1 MRLLLTLLF
10 LIIFF
15 IISIPVYLIELLIGK
30 FNHHAMV
37 ASSQKIV
44 VGAFHIVLFIC
55 GVKRT
60 VIGQENVP
68 KNEAVLY
75 ISNHRSYFDIPVAY
89 TSVPT
94 LTGFMAKK
102 EIARIPFLSYW
113 MRFLQCLFLDRDD
126 IKQGLKTILKGI
138 EQVKAGYSV
147 FISPEGTRSQG
158 TEMKP
163 FKEGSFKIAEKTGCA
178 IIPVAISN
186 TDEVFENHAPRVQSA
201 HVIIEYG
208 KPIYPKELTKEQQKF
223 LGSYVQGIIREMLV
237 KNALLIKEK

>member
-1 MRLLLTLLF
+1 MLRLILTAVFLL
-10 LIIFF
+10 IFF
-15 IISIPVYLIELLIGK
+15 VISIPLYLIEYIIGR
-30 FNHHAMV
+30 FNHRAMV
-37 ASSQKIV
+37 ASSQAIV
-44 VGAFHIVLFIC
+44 VAAFHVVLFIC

-60 VIGQENVP
+60 VIGRENVP

-75 ISNHRSYFDIPVAY
+75 IANHRSYFDVPVAY
-89 TSVPT
+89 SSIPT

-102 EIARIPFLSYW
+102 EIAKIPFLSYW

-126 IKQGLKTILKGI
+126 IKQGLKTILQGI

-158 TEMKP
+158 TEMLP

-178 IIPVAISN
+178 IIPVAILN
-186 TDEVFENHAPRVQSA
+186 TDELFENHAPSIHSG

-208 KPIYPKELTKEQQKF
+208 KPIYPKDLTKEQMKF
-223 LGSYVQGIIREMLV
+223 LGSHVQGIIREMLV
-237 KNALLIKEK
+237 KNTPML

>member
-1 MRLLLTLLF
+1 MIRLILTLLF
-10 LIIFF
+10 LLIFF
-15 IISIPVYLIELLIGK
+15 IISIPLYLIELIIGR
-30 FNHHAMV
+30 FNHKAMV

-44 VGAFHIVLFIC
+44 VGAFRIILFIC
-55 GVKRT
+55 GIKRT
-60 VIGQENVP
+60 VIGRENVP

-75 ISNHRSYFDIPVAY
+75 IANHRSYFDVPVAY
-89 TSVPT
+89 TSIPT
-94 LTGFMAKK
+94 LTGFIAKK
-102 EIARIPFLSYW
+102 EIGKIPFLSTW

-147 FISPEGTRSQG
+147 FISPEGTRSQSD
-158 TEMKP
+158 EMLP

-178 IIPVAISN
+178 IIPVSISN
-186 TDEVFENHAPRVQSA
+186 TDEAFEKHVPRVHSA

-223 LGSYVQGIIREMLV
+223 LGSHVQGIIRETLK
-237 KNALLIKEK
+237 KNASLV

>member
-1 MRLLLTLLF
+1 MRLILALIF
-10 LIIFF
+10 LIVFF
-15 IISIPVYLIELLIGK
+15 IISIPLYLIEFILGK
-30 FNHHAMV
+30 FNHRAMV
-37 ASSQKIV
+37 ASSQTIV
-44 VGAFHIVLFIC
+44 VGALRILLWIC

-102 EIARIPFLSYW
+102 EIAKVPFLSTW
-113 MRFLQCLFLDRDD
+113 MRFLQCLFLDRED

-158 TEMKP
+158 SEMLP

-178 IIPVAISN
+178 IIPVSITN
-186 TDEVFENHAPRVQSA
+186 TDEIFEKHTPWVRSA
-201 HVIIEYG
+201 RVIIEYG
-208 KPIYPKELTKEQQKF
+208 KPIYTKDLTKEQQKF
-223 LGSYVQGIIREMLV
+223 LGSYVQGIIRETLA
-237 KNALLIKEK
+237 KNSSLI